1 MSLGG
6 KAFERLER
14 KVIMETVTGTGGFFS
29 GGVLRRTIVISEE
42 GYFKSPCVDGTTV
55 LSYTSDL

>member
-1 MSLGG
+1 MG
-6 KAFERLER
+6 KHLRDW
-14 KVIMETVTGTGGFFS
+14 KGSVMMETVTGTGGFFS